1 MADKSEIRKIG
12 YLSDFYE
19 NRSKVRFESVLP
31 RSHGAILLCTVGV
44 LLRKLEGGLRGVS
57 HVVIDEIHERD
68 LNTDFLLVVLRD
80 IVHEFPDVRIV
91 LMSATIDTSTFSN
104 YFSNAPV
111 IEVSGRTFPVNQVSF
126 VPMRHLNHHL
136 IGQEQFR
143 MSIKLK
149 TLLLVFSGR
158 YCPNSQFSSFYRFP

>member
-1 MADKSEIRKIG
+1 MANKIID
-12 YLSDFYE
+12 LKPFQ
-19 NRSKVRFESVLP
+19 VRFESVLP
-31 RSHGAILLCTVGV
+31 RSHGSILLCTVGV

-111 IEVSGRTFPVNQVSF
+111 IEVSGRTFPVNQVGF
-126 VPMRHLNHHL
+126 QNDTV
-136 IGQEQFR
+136 IGRGRCPIRFL
-143 MSIKLK
+143 LK
-149 TLLLVFSGR
+149 T
-158 YCPNSQFSSFYRFP
+158 FSSIF